1 VADNCHLSQRQSQP
15 PNNNTL
21 WGMNMSNGRFK
32 DKVVMVTGSGRGFGA
47 VLADAYA
54 REGADLIIHYNSS
67 ADGAE
72 AVAKSVRDMGR
83 RALVVKGDISKLAD
97 VIHLTEAAF
106 KEFGR
111 VDILV
116 NNVGDMALDQVS
128 WREMDEKVVDHTLAV
143 DIKGTMFMIH
153 EVGKRMMDLDGGVI
167 VNIGSQVVIAG
178 SPRAPQYAAAKY
190 GVIGLTKSYAR
201 ALAPKVRVN
210 TLGAAFMETEALKN
224 RHDWKNGRREEVLR
238 QTPLARIATPE
249 DMVGPTLFLSG
260 EESRHMTGQFLL
272 CNGGLAM
279 VGA

>member
-1 VADNCHLSQRQSQP
+1 
-15 PNNNTL
+15 
-21 WGMNMSNGRFK
+21 MGRFQ
-32 DKVVMVTGSGRGFGA
+32 DKTVLVTGAGRGFGR
-47 VLADAYA
+47 VLALAFA
-54 REGADLIIHYNSS
+54 QEGADVMAHYNSS
-67 ADGAE
+67 AAGAE
-72 AVAKSVRDMGR
+72 ETAQAIRDLGR
-83 RALVVKGDISKLAD
+83 RAAIVKGDIASHAQ
-97 VIHLTEAAF
+97 VVAITEATLDA
-106 KEFGR
+106 FGR
-111 VDILV
+111 VDVLV

-128 WREMDEKVVDHTLAV
+128 WREMDEAVVDHTLAV
-143 DIKGTMFMIH
+143 DVKGTMFMIH
-153 EVGKRMMDLDGGVI
+153 EVGSRMLDGDGGVI

-238 QTPLARIATPE
+238 QTPLGRIATPE
-249 DMVGPTLFLSG
+249 DMVGPTLFLAS

>member
-1 VADNCHLSQRQSQP
+1 
-15 PNNNTL
+15 
-21 WGMNMSNGRFK
+21 MSNGRFK

>member
-1 VADNCHLSQRQSQP
+1 MMGKFQ
-15 PNNNTL
+15 
-21 WGMNMSNGRFK
+21 

-47 VLADAYA
+47 VLATAFA
-54 REGADLIIHYNSS
+54 KEGAHVIVHYNSS
-67 ADGAE
+67 SKGAE
-72 AVAKSVRDMGR
+72 ETAAAVRGLGR
-83 RALVVKGDISKLAD
+83 KTLLVQGDIAKLDDVRRLAD
-97 VIHLTEAAF
+97 ASFA
-106 KEFGR
+106 EFGR
-111 VDILV
+111 VDVLV
-116 NNVGDMALDQVS
+116 NNVGDMALNQKS
-128 WREMDEKVVDHTLAV
+128 WRELDEKVVDHTLAV

-153 EVGKRMMDLDGGVI
+153 EVGSRMMDLDGGTI

-224 RHDWKNGRREEVLR
+224 RDDWKHGRREEVLR
-238 QTPLARIATPE
+238 QTPLGRIAQPE
-249 DMVGPTLFLSG
+249 DMVGPVLFLSS

>member
-1 VADNCHLSQRQSQP
+1 
-15 PNNNTL
+15 
-21 WGMNMSNGRFK
+21 MSRFQ
-32 DKVVMVTGSGRGFGA
+32 DKKVLVTGAGRGFGR
-47 VLADAYA
+47 VLALAFA
-54 REGADLIIHYNSS
+54 AEGADVAVHYNSS
-67 ADGAE
+67 SAGAE
-72 AVAKSVRDMGR
+72 ETAAEI
-83 RALVVKGDISKLAD
+83 RALGREAVTVRGDISD
-97 VIHLTEAAF
+97 LTAVRGITAAAYDA
-106 KEFGR
+106 FGR
-111 VDILV
+111 LDVLV
-116 NNVGDMALDQVS
+116 NNVGDMALDQKS
-128 WREMDEKVVDHTLAV
+128 WRELDEKVIDHTLAV
-143 DIKGTMFMIH
+143 DIKGTMYMIH
-153 EVGKRMMDLDGGVI
+153 EVGSRMLDGPGDGGVI

-249 DMVGPTLFLSG
+249 DMVGPTLFLACD
-260 EESRHMTGQFLL
+260 ESRHMTGQFLL

>member
-1 VADNCHLSQRQSQP
+1 
-15 PNNNTL
+15 
-21 WGMNMSNGRFK
+21 MSRFAGK
-32 DKVVMVTGSGRGFGA
+32 NVLVTGAGRGFGRS
-47 VLADAYA
+47 LALAFA
-54 REGADLIIHYNSS
+54 REGADVVVHYNSS
-67 ADGAE
+67 AAGAE
-72 AVAKSVRDMGR
+72 EVATEVRALGR
-83 RALVVKGDISKLAD
+83 RSAIVKGDISSHAD
-97 VIHLTEAAF
+97 VLNITRTSFDAL
-106 KEFGR
+106 GYL
-111 VDILV
+111 DILV

-128 WREMDEKVVDHTLAV
+128 WRELDEKVIDHTLDV

-153 EVGKRMMDLDGGVI
+153 EVGSRMLDDGRGGAI

-238 QTPLARIATPE
+238 QTPLGRIATPE
-249 DMVGPTLFLSG
+249 DMVGPTLFLAG
-260 EESRHMTGQFLL
+260 DDSRHMTGQFLL

>member
-1 VADNCHLSQRQSQP
+1 MTRFA
-15 PNNNTL
+15 
-21 WGMNMSNGRFK
+21 GR
-32 DKVVMVTGSGRGFGA
+32 KVLVTGAGRGFGR
-47 VLADAYA
+47 VLALAFA
-54 REGADLIIHYNSS
+54 REGADVIVHYNSS
-67 ADGAE
+67 ASGAE
-72 AVAKSVRDMGR
+72 RTAADIEALGRKSVT
-83 RALVVKGDISKLAD
+83 VKGDISRHAD
-97 VIHLTEAAF
+97 VLDIARTSFSAF
-106 KEFGR
+106 GG

-116 NNVGDMALDQVS
+116 NNVGDMALNQTS
-128 WREMDEKVVDHTLAV
+128 WRELDEEVVDHTLAV
-143 DIKGTMFMIH
+143 DVKGTMFMIH
-153 EVGKRMMDLDGGVI
+153 EVGSRMLDGDGGVI

-210 TLGAAFMETEALKN
+210 TLGAAFMETEALKE

-238 QTPLARIATPE
+238 QTPLGRIATPE
-249 DMVGPTLFLSG
+249 DMIGPTLFLAS